1 MGIEEKKPVR
11 STKVLQKEAGIVQS
25 QHPQTP
31 EDEENEA
38 GLEQD
43 VPQRPAFSK
52 ARLIAL
58 VITVTGAAF
67 LNADA
72 RSTSR
77 YHRPPYHW
85 QRPQHTRQPPAMD
98 HLRLL
103 SNLRMLPLALGKTGG
118 CIWEALYIHM
128 GLCLGYRNHNCYSV
142 CEQRDW
148 FRCS

>member
-11 STKVLQKEAGIVQS
+11 STKVLETEAGIAQS

-43 VPQRPAFSK
+43 VPQSPAFSK

-67 LNADA
+67 LNVGMP
-72 RSTSR
+72 ST
-77 YHRPPYHW
+77 HK
-85 QRPQHTRQPPAMD
+85 QTE
-98 HLRLL
+98 
-103 SNLRMLPLALGKTGG
+103 
-118 CIWEALYIHM
+118 C
-128 GLCLGYRNHNCYSV
+128 
-142 CEQRDW
+142 
-148 FRCS
+148 